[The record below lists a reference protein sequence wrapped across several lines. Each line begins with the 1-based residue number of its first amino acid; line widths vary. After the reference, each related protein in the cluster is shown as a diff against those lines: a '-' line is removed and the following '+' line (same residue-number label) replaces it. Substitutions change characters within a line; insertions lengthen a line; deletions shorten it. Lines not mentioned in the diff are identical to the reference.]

1 MRHILRYLLAALAA
15 LMTLTACD
23 QNGRPVG
30 RFGLDKLAKGISTEA
45 EVRVVM
51 GQPEIVWEEDSGERL
66 LEYPQGPEGART
78 WLFKIG
84 KEGKLL
90 DYKQLL
96 TQENFA
102 AVKPG
107 MSRDDVR
114 WLLGKPRTV
123 VQFPLKKEEVW
134 DWRYFESN
142 SPQRLFNVHFDI
154 ASGRVTQTSSSD
166 ALIVN

>member
-1 MRHILRYLLAALAA
+1 MRRKWTLLGAALLTWLAAG
-15 LMTLTACD
+15 CD
-23 QNGRPVG
+23 QNGRPIEHP
-30 RFGLDKLAKGISTEA
+30 GLDRLAKGISTEG
-45 EVRVVM
+45 EVRIVM
-51 GQPEIVWEEDSGERL
+51 GQPEVVLEEESGERL
-66 LEYPQGPEGART
+66 LQYPQGPEGART

-84 KEGKLL
+84 PDGKLI

-123 VQFPLKKEEVW
+123 VRFPLKNEEVW
-134 DWRYFESN
+134 DWRYLEVN
-142 SPQRLFNVHFDI
+142 PDQRLFNVHFDI
-154 ASGRVTQTSSSD
+154 GSGQVTATTSSD
-166 ALIVN
+166 ARTIN